1 MQCNGYPE
9 TALVGGSAQVAERLE
24 QREESVLTAWD
35 FYALIRKAYRDR
47 KREVPEPRSLHKVR
61 SSLGKAGV
69 VVPDMDYRSHY
80 RVVDVPDRPVDDI
93 VCLIDRFCHISH
105 LSAMQNW
112 GLTDRQPHE
121 LIVTRPDNRA
131 VNEMISGIMS
141 READEVPWEHRP
153 PSTPHGPFRL
163 SNITHPGRVR
173 GRAVRVR
180 MSRVA
185 GESIRDRN
193 GFSRVAT
200 IGQTFLDM
208 VQHPALCGGMAHVL
222 EVWDE
227 YAITYLDHI
236 IAAVSSASSVVKCR
250 AGYIIEERLG
260 VKDPGVEEWHDCAQ
274 RGGSSCLDPSR
285 PYIPEWSEKWMI
297 SLNA

>member
-1 MQCNGYPE
+1 MVIRERRLWG
-9 TALVGGSAQVAERLE
+9 VSAQVAERLE
-24 QREESVLTAWD
+24 QREEPVLTAWD
-35 FYALIRKAYRDR
+35 LYALIRKAYRDR
-47 KREVPEPRSLHKVR
+47 EREVPEPRSLHKVR
-61 SSLGKAGV
+61 ASLGKARV
-69 VVPDMDYRSHY
+69 ITPDRDYRAHY
-80 RVVDVPDRPVDDI
+80 RVVDVPGQPADDI

-105 LSAMQNW
+105 LSAMQSW

-121 LIVTRPDNRA
+121 LIITRPDNRA

-141 READEVPWEHRP
+141 READEVPWKHRSSNP
-153 PSTPHGPFRL
+153 PYGPFRL
-163 SNITHPGRVR
+163 SNITHPEQVR

-180 MSRVA
+180 MSRIA

-208 VQHPALCGGMAHVL
+208 VQHPGLCGGMAHVL
-222 EVWDE
+222 EVWE
-227 YAITYLDHI
+227 AHAITYLDQI

-260 VKDPGVEEWHDCAQ
+260 MKNPGVEEWHDCAQ
-274 RGGSSCLDPSR
+274 RGGSSRLDPSR